1 MKKYRCPYCK
11 KEIDSPHGKCP
22 GCGRILRPPEYA
34 PGAADRR
41 ARRKKIDAIRRN
53 AEREKAGM
61 SSAPSLRRNP
71 AFYLVVIMGLALLGL
86 SLVNVMRGGGDGAP
100 SGDRKM
106 LRAMQGAD
114 TIAEALGRFKF
125 HAGEYPDDTIHEGIG
140 ALVMKEVPRHPDAL
154 GPYLRAQGWIPGEN
168 GAPARPAPIRDPWG
182 NPYVYELSGDGETA
196 SVVSFGPD
204 GERGTSDDI
213 AAHRE
218 AFEKPFTNPSWTND
232 WVHYTKRG
240 IIVKETPPE
249 ERIRE
254 DRGEA
259 LLPWLL
265 GAAGVLGGLLL
276 VLSAALFVQSRKGRA
291 NTPPAPEAP
300 APHKPDDGPD
310 RSRPSGDGAAQPPF

>member
-100 SGDRKM
+100 
-106 LRAMQGAD
+106 
-114 TIAEALGRFKF
+114 
-125 HAGEYPDDTIHEGIG
+125 
-140 ALVMKEVPRHPDAL
+140 
-154 GPYLRAQGWIPGEN
+154 
-168 GAPARPAPIRDPWG
+168 APARPAPIRDPWG

-265 GAAGVLGGLLL
+265 GAAGILGGLLL